1 MIEGK
6 QLRLIVA
13 AALVLLVVAVGIAL
27 TFWVTPLATIQQWK
41 GGGFSRT
48 YNESASIGEI
58 YVSDPYGS
66 ISIGAWNGTYVK
78 VICQGYAF
86 PGSFAAF
93 PEVGEKSGAL
103 DVVVPAQQFTLTYVM
118 NVEVELPNNMES
130 PVGITASSI
139 DGNVYVMWSNAP
151 EIYATTVDGNVY
163 VNTTYTQQLVA
174 RTTNGDVHLY
184 LDGSESAAVDSVNG
198 GIFAAV
204 RDPGA
209 GAYSFRTTNGDVT
222 VMLPENASARI
233 SVYSS
238 NGAYGVSG
246 LQYTQSLQSS
256 SGIYVVVGTGAA
268 SITAT
273 TVNGNAF
280 VERG

>member
-118 NVEVELPNNMES
+118 NVEVELPNDAES
-130 PVGITASSI
+130 PVGITASST

-174 RTTNGDVHLY
+174 
-184 LDGSESAAVDSVNG
+184 
-198 GIFAAV
+198 
-204 RDPGA
+204 
-209 GAYSFRTTNGDVT
+209 RTTNGDVT

-268 SITAT
+268 SITAA

>member
-1 MIEGK
+1 M
-6 QLRLIVA
+6 RLIVA
-13 AALVLLVVAVGIAL
+13 AALVLLVVAVGLVL
-27 TFWVTPLATIQQWK
+27 TFWAAPFAAIQQWK

-48 YNESASIGEI
+48 YNESASIGEV

-66 ISIGAWNGTYVK
+66 VSIGAWNGTYVK
-78 VICQGYAF
+78 VVCQGYAF

-93 PEVGEKSGAL
+93 PEVGERSGAL
-103 DVVVPAQQFTLTYVM
+103 DVVVPAQQFTVTYVM
-118 NVEVELPNNMES
+118 NVEVELPNDVES
-130 PVGITASSI
+130 PVGITASST
-139 DGNVYVMWSNAP
+139 DGNVYVVWANAP

-163 VNTTYTQQLVA
+163 VNTTYVQQLVA

-184 LDGSESAAVDSVNG
+184 LDGSESAVVDSVNG

-222 VMLPENASARI
+222 VVLPENTSARI
-233 SVYSS
+233 FVYSS

-246 LQYTQSLQSS
+246 LQYAQSSQSS
-256 SGIYVVVGTGAA
+256 SGIYVVAGTGAA

-273 TVNGNAF
+273 TVNGNVL